1 MHAIILAGGK
11 GTRLK
16 EIIKD
21 VPKPMAPIAN
31 RPFLEY
37 LILHLGQWNI
47 KNIVLSVGYKKEIIK
62 SYFNNGEKLGVEI
75 LYTEEEKPLG
85 TGGAIKK
92 AASLVDEEN
101 FIVMNGDSFFD
112 INFDQLIT
120 FHKSRLSTV
129 SLGLVYVSDT
139 SRYGKVEIND
149 KNEVI
154 RFTEKAVC
162 SNGLINGGVYV
173 FNRKIIDKIPD
184 GKVSLEKEILPKL
197 INQGLYGIET
207 KGFFIDI
214 GVPKDY
220 LDLCKN
226 SQKLINALGN

>member
-1 MHAIILAGGK
+1 MKVIILAGGE
-11 GTRLK
+11 GTRLR

-21 VPKPMAPIAN
+21 IPKPMAPIAN
-31 RPFLEY
+31 NPFLEY
-37 LILHLGQWNI
+37 LILQAVKWNI
-47 KNIVLSVGYKKEIIK
+47 NEIVLSVGYKKEIIK
-62 SYFNNGEKLGVEI
+62 SYFITGDTWGVKI
-75 LYTEEEKPLG
+75 LYSEEVEPLG

-92 AASLVDEEN
+92 AAKLIDDED
-101 FIVMNGDSFFD
+101 FVVMNGDSFLDVDF
-112 INFDQLIT
+112 NQLIT
-120 FHKSRLSTV
+120 FHKSKQSTTTMGLMYVDSTNRYGRVAIDDKGNVIGFLEKGIDV
-129 SLGLVYVSDT
+129 SGLV
-139 SRYGKVEIND
+139 
-149 KNEVI
+149 
-154 RFTEKAVC
+154 
-162 SNGLINGGVYV
+162 NGGIYV

>member
-1 MHAIILAGGK
+1 MKVVILAGGE
-11 GTRLK
+11 GTRLR

-21 VPKPMAPIAN
+21 IPKPMAPIAN
-31 RPFLEY
+31 KPFLEY
-37 LILHLGQWNI
+37 LILQAVKWHI
-47 KNIVLSVGYKKEIIK
+47 SDIVLSVGYKKETIK
-62 SYFNNGEKLGVEI
+62 TYFTTGDTWGVKI
-75 LYTEEEKPLG
+75 LYSEEVEPLG

-92 AASLVDEEN
+92 AAKLIDDED
-101 FIVMNGDSFFD
+101 FIVMNGDSFLDVDF
-112 INFDQLIT
+112 NQLIT

-139 SRYGKVEIND
+139 NRYGRVEIDD
-149 KNEVI
+149 KGNVI
-154 RFTEKAVC
+154 RFSEKGIDV
-162 SNGLINGGVYV
+162 SGLVNGGVYV

-220 LDLCKN
+220 LNLYKDPQILF
-226 SQKLINALGN
+226 NAIAI

>member
-1 MHAIILAGGK
+1 MKAIILAGGE
-11 GTRLK
+11 GTRLR

-21 VPKPMAPIAN
+21 VPKPMASVGDK
-31 RPFLEY
+31 PFLEY
-37 LILHLGQWNI
+37 LVLQISKWNI
-47 KNIVLSVGYKKEIIK
+47 RDIVLSVGYKKEIIK
-62 SYFNNGEKLGVEI
+62 TYFTTGDTWGVKI
-75 LYTEEEKPLG
+75 LYSEEVEPLG

-92 AASLVDEEN
+92 AAKLIDDED
-101 FIVMNGDSFFD
+101 FIVMNGDSFLDVDF
-112 INFDQLIT
+112 NQLIT
-120 FHKSRLSTV
+120 FHKSRQSMTTMGLMYVDSTN
-129 SLGLVYVSDT
+129 
-139 SRYGKVEIND
+139 RYGRVEIDD
-149 KNEVI
+149 KGNVI
-154 RFTEKAVC
+154 RFSEKGIDV
-162 SNGLINGGVYV
+162 SGLVNGGVYV

-184 GKVSLEKEILPKL
+184 GKVLLEKEILPKL

>member
-37 LILHLGQWNI
+37 LILHLGKWNI

-62 SYFNNGEKLGVEI
+62 SYFNTGEKLGVEI

-139 SRYGKVEIND
+139 SRYGRVEIS
-149 KNEVI
+149 KKGVVTRFAEKGVI
-154 RFTEKAVC
+154 R
-162 SNGLINGGVYV
+162 NGFINGGVYV
-173 FNRKIIDKIPD
+173 LNRKVVKNIPD
-184 GKVSLEKEILPKL
+184 GEVSFESKVLPTL
-197 INQGLYGIET
+197 IGQGLNGMAVQ
-207 KGFFIDI
+207 GFFIDI
-214 GVPKDY
+214 GVPNDY
-220 LDLCKN
+220 LYLCKYPL
-226 SQKLINALGN
+226 KLFNALGI